1 MIIYIINA
9 LKIIFLLGFL
19 ILIHELGHFLVAK
32 WCKVTV
38 HEFAIGFGKKIFQKE
53 YKNTRYVL
61 RLIPLGGFVSMEGEE
76 ENSENEGSFS
86 KVSILKR
93 MSIVVAGA
101 AVNIIFGLLVYFV
114 IISFFGIS
122 FSDPN
127 ADTFLNRMLYG
138 GAATLGF
145 AKEAFGSFIGIFM
158 HGLSTDQMMG
168 PVGISNVIIQ
178 NVGIIQYVYI
188 LAVISIS
195 LGITNLLP
203 IPGLDGGKIIVLLI
217 EAIRRKPMKQETEA
231 SLVLLGMSFIICLAI
246 YVTYNDII
254 RIF

>member
-1 MIIYIINA
+1 MIIYIIDI
-9 LKIIFLLGFL
+9 LKVIFLLGFL

-38 HEFAIGFGKKIFQKE
+38 HEFAIGFGKKILEKE
-53 YKNTRYVL
+53 HKGTKYVL

-76 ENSENEGSFS
+76 ENSEEVGSFS

-93 MSIVVAGA
+93 IAIVIAGA
-101 AVNIIFGLLVYFV
+101 TVNIIFGLSVYFV
-114 IISFFGIS
+114 IMSFFGIS
-122 FSDPN
+122 FADSN
-127 ADTFLNRMLYG
+127 SDTFLNRLYYG
-138 GAATLGF
+138 GIATFKF
-145 AKEAFGSFIGIFM
+145 AGDAFGSFIGIFT
-158 HGLSTDQMMG
+158 HGISTDQMMG

-178 NVGIIQYVYI
+178 NVGIIQYIYI

-203 IPGLDGGKIIVLLI
+203 IPGLDGGKIILLLI
-217 EAIRRKPMKQETEA
+217 EAIRRKPMKQEFEA
-231 SLVLLGMSFIICLAI
+231 NLVLLGMSFIICLAI
-246 YVTYNDII
+246 YVTYNDVM